1 MSIFTLSQVHWFV
14 AEIRNAIL
22 PPNSIRHHDPN
33 SFWIPRFFGQK
44 KGWHL
49 LKWKM
54 GVGCNAVVGI
64 IEVWSQVPVHQ
75 LGKNTLGT
83 ESVSWTKMIYHLL
96 EHWCSS
102 SVCPY
107 TKVQQRVTLC
117 CEPWY
122 MACWATKEK
131 HWSVKSLSVSS
142 QLPHAS
148 AELRSSAMAG
158 NTSRKWFW
166 IRVPEFR
173 GRVVWRPNCIGNLS
187 RGREV
192 SVTSRDQVSL
202 RATWCPTDT
211 STSYALC
218 STSNRLL
225 LVYLQ
230 CCLCAHVQGSRASGR
245 SDTGDT
251 GPPPK
256 RGACA
261 NWYMEAHQMLES
273 TCVGDIMNTGTS
285 VCGGLAR
292 VHHCCRLH
300 EHNSC
305 STSKVGDLLSRH
317 RVCWHPWLNFRTH
330 RSHFRQ
336 KSYLCGK
343 PLSDTF
349 VLYSP
354 VMRTCHENF
363 KLHCKSVPFYHP
375 QPSKLNLLNS
385 DHTLYFSGKL
395 TLNTL
400 IFSCHE
406 NFELYCIRLPFYT
419 RHH

>member
-1 MSIFTLSQVHWFV
+1 MPFYHRIASDITTQ
-14 AEIRNAIL
+14 IL
-22 PPNSIRHHDPN
+22 
-33 SFWIPRFFGQK
+33 FGFRDFLGK
-44 KGWHL
+44 NKDDICWSER
-49 LKWKM
+49 WS
-54 GVGCNAVVGI
+54 VGCNAVVGI

-122 MACWATKEK
+122 MGCWATKEK

-230 CCLCAHVQGSRASGR
+230 YCLCAHVQGSRASGSAQEWHR
-245 SDTGDT
+245 RH
-251 GPPPK
+251 GPAPEEGGMCQLIHGGTPNVGK
-256 RGACA
+256 HMCRWHYEY
-261 NWYMEAHQMLES
+261 WYICMWRPSQ
-273 TCVGDIMNTGTS
+273 
-285 VCGGLAR
+285 
-292 VHHCCRLH
+292 
-300 EHNSC
+300 
-305 STSKVGDLLSRH
+305 STSLL
-317 RVCWHPWLNFRTH
+317 
-330 RSHFRQ
+330 
-336 KSYLCGK
+336 
-343 PLSDTF
+343 
-349 VLYSP
+349 
-354 VMRTCHENF
+354 
-363 KLHCKSVPFYHP
+363 
-375 QPSKLNLLNS
+375 
-385 DHTLYFSGKL
+385 
-395 TLNTL
+395 
-400 IFSCHE
+400 
-406 NFELYCIRLPFYT
+406 
-419 RHH
+419 

>member
-1 MSIFTLSQVHWFV
+1 MPFYHRIASDITTQ
-14 AEIRNAIL
+14 IL
-22 PPNSIRHHDPN
+22 
-33 SFWIPRFFGQK
+33 FGFRDFLGK
-44 KGWHL
+44 KKDDICWSER
-49 LKWKM
+49 WS
-54 GVGCNAVVGI
+54 VGCNAVVGI

-83 ESVSWTKMIYHLL
+83 ESVSWTKMIYHCFSIGAAHLCV
-96 EHWCSS
+96 HIPRSS
-102 SVCPY
+102 KEWPSVVNHDIWVVGRQKRS
-107 TKVQQRVTLC
+107 TGV
-117 CEPWY
+117 W
-122 MACWATKEK
+122 
-131 HWSVKSLSVSS
+131 SLSQWVHNCLTPRLNSG
-142 QLPHAS
+142 P
-148 AELRSSAMAG
+148 RPMAG

-230 CCLCAHVQGSRASGR
+230 YCLCAHVQGSRASGR

-273 TCVGDIMNTGTS
+273 TCVGDIMNAGTS
-285 VCGGLAR
+285 VCEGLAR

-343 PLSDTF
+343 PLSDTYA
-349 VLYSP
+349 LYSP

-363 KLHCKSVPFYHP
+363 KLHCNSVPFYLP

-406 NFELYCIRLPFYT
+406 NFELYCIRLPFYA